1 MKFIFDTGSAWT
13 WVPNSDCTGCPG
25 NHYNYAFSED
35 YYQSQYTKKIFYG
48 VGSVKGYVVN
58 DDITVAPPETGANA
72 MAHNVNFIS
81 VYESEDL
88 FGLMSDG
95 LLGLSPRKSTSG
107 QDLTVHLLVDELK
120 NDGVIDKAMF
130 AFDLRSQTDYENF
143 SKVTF
148 GGYDRSIAMDRA
160 RPYRDIDDFGE
171 PIVHWMEQDSE

>member
-1 MKFIFDTGSAWT
+1 MLKLTFSFYACASNAIIDIPLIRKPGLSHKQRRMLQAAERDLQMTPTEQIYSQALENWDNYQYVGQLWLGSHQQQMKFIFDTGSAWT

-25 NHYNYAFSED
+25 NHYNYALSAD

-58 DDITVAPPETGANA
+58 DDITIAPPETGANA

-95 LLGLSPRKSTSG
+95 LLGLSPRKANSG
-107 QDLTVHLLVDELK
+107 
-120 NDGVIDKAMF
+120 
-130 AFDLRSQTDYENF
+130 
-143 SKVTF
+143 
-148 GGYDRSIAMDRA
+148 
-160 RPYRDIDDFGE
+160 
-171 PIVHWMEQDSE
+171 